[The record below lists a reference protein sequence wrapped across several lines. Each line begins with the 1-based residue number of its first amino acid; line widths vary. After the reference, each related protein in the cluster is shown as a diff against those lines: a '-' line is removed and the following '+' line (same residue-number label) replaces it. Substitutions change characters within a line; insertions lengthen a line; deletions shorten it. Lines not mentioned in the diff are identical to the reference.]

1 MSGSGAEA
9 AAERPD
15 GMGARLRRER
25 ERRDL
30 TEQQAA
36 EQLNLDPSVIRA
48 LEADDYAALGVAV
61 FAKGHLRR
69 FGALL
74 GIPDAEL
81 LEAFEQSREQLHE
94 PTLVPRSREEMMPV
108 RARPKWPWVVGSV
121 ALFLLVAAAIAYL
134 SEYGL
139 GLPGRPAALAVPS
152 AIETLQPTATPP
164 AGTAASSTE
173 GVAASGP
180 GAAEAGVPVAVQP
193 GQVGLQVSFVAD
205 SWVEIFD
212 GSGRAVLYDLG
223 QAGTQRTIAATAP
236 LSVTFGNAAA
246 VALRVNG
253 QAVAVPPPPAGQT
266 VARFSIGPDGSLH

>member
-1 MSGSGAEA
+1 VTGPGADA
-9 AAERPD
+9 AAGLPD

-94 PTLVPRSREEMMPV
+94 PTLVPRSREEMLPV
-108 RARPKWPWVVGSV
+108 RTRPKFYVPQWLYRRAVR
-121 ALFLLVAAAIAYL
+121 A
-134 SEYGL
+134 E
-139 GLPGRPAALAVPS
+139 LPGMLR
-152 AIETLQPTATPP
+152 
-164 AGTAASSTE
+164 
-173 GVAASGP
+173 
-180 GAAEAGVPVAVQP
+180 
-193 GQVGLQVSFVAD
+193 
-205 SWVEIFD
+205 
-212 GSGRAVLYDLG
+212 
-223 QAGTQRTIAATAP
+223 
-236 LSVTFGNAAA
+236 
-246 VALRVNG
+246 ALRK
-253 QAVAVPPPPAGQT
+253 QAESTPGEGPRRAG
-266 VARFSIGPDGSLH
+266 A